1 VLTEFTPQ
9 ANVYEIEASFST
21 DVRNRVG
28 LNLCVGAGRKL
39 AITYDTRSHLLAV
52 DRTHTADVRIPLAVR
67 AWVLQSI
74 WR

>member
-1 VLTEFTPQ
+1 
-9 ANVYEIEASFST
+9 
-21 DVRNRVG
+21 VRNRVG